1 MIGFYMRETLVF
13 NELNILSYMIPLRN
27 HSFSTYAEFSKTNIS
42 YPPGMNMCVCISEVK
57 K

>member
-42 YPPGMNMCVCISEVK
+42 YPPGMNICVCISEVK